1 MSKGGK
7 ITMKRVLIL
16 AVLVIFLVSGGDLYA
31 RKRRTHKKAKPAPAK
46 VVKQP
51 QKKVEKAPQ
60 LPATGQATA
69 AKPKK
74 EKKMGLWEW
83 FMDKMNKGGTFM
95 WFILLAGLYAIWGTI
110 ERSYALYYK
119 YAINGKAFWEIIRKH
134 VMTNNVRQAIT
145 TCEAKS
151 QAALPQILKAALEHA
166 DGSEREIQDA
176 VDEAALEVVPKL
188 QKGLPYLSMT
198 ANVST
203 LLGLLGTILG
213 LIQAFRSLAVA
224 TNQTQ
229 KSVMLAQGI
238 SIAMYTT
245 AFGLIVAIPTLIV
258 FTILQAKATAIMED
272 IDLYSVKLINLLVA
286 KKGGK

>member
-1 MSKGGK
+1 
-7 ITMKRVLIL
+7 MKRLIT
-16 AVLVIFLVSGGDLYA
+16 VVILLLFLVGSGNVYA
-31 RKRRTHKKAKPAPAK
+31 AKKRATKKKGKAAAA
-46 VVKQP
+46 
-51 QKKVEKAPQ
+51 KVEKKAQ
-60 LPATGQATA
+60 Q
-69 AKPKK
+69 PKK
-74 EKKMGLWEW
+74 EVTQQKAQAQQPKKEENMNLWQW
-83 FMDKMNKGGTFM
+83 FLDKMNKGGTFM
-95 WFILLAGLYAIWGTI
+95 WFILLAGLYAIGQSI
-110 ERSYALYYK
+110 ERIYALYFK
-119 YAINGKAFWEIIRKH
+119 YSINGKAFWEIIRKH
-134 VMTNNVRQAIT
+134 VMTNNIRQAIT

-151 QAALPQILKAALEHA
+151 QAALPQILKAALERA
-166 DGSEREIQDA
+166 DGTEREIQDA

-188 QKGLPYLSMT
+188 QKGLPFISMI
-198 ANVST
+198 ANVAT

-245 AFGLIVAIPTLIV
+245 AFGLIVAIPTLII
-258 FTILQAKATAIMED
+258 FTILQAKANAIMED

>member
-1 MSKGGK
+1 MSKGG
-7 ITMKRVLIL
+7 IGTMKRMFMLVVLM
-16 AVLVIFLVSGGDLYA
+16 IFLVSGGDLYA
-31 RKRRTHKKAKPAPAK
+31 RKHRATKKSKATSTKVVKTHKKQAT
-46 VVKQP
+46 QN
-51 QKKVEKAPQ
+51 PQ
-60 LPATGQATA
+60 LPTTGVKKEA
-69 AKPKK
+69 PKK
-74 EKKMGLWEW
+74 EKKMGLWQW
-83 FMDKMNKGGTFM
+83 FVDKMNKGGTFM
-95 WFILLAGLYAIWGTI
+95 WFIFLAGLYAIWGTI
-110 ERSYALYYK
+110 ERGYALYSK
-119 YAINGKAFWEIIRKH
+119 YSINGKAFWEIIRKH
-134 VMTNNVRQAIT
+134 VMTNNIRQAIT

-166 DGSEREIQDA
+166 DRSEREIQDA

-258 FTILQAKATAIMED
+258 FTILQAKANAIMED
-272 IDLYSVKLINLLVA
+272 IDLYSVKLINLLIA

>member
-1 MSKGGK
+1 
-7 ITMKRVLIL
+7 MKRIIMVVTLLLFL
-16 AVLVIFLVSGGDLYA
+16 AGSGNVYA
-31 RKRRTHKKAKPAPAK
+31 RKRVKKHKKTKPAAAKVEKKAVAKPA
-46 VVKQP
+46 
-51 QKKVEKAPQ
+51 APQ
-60 LPATGQATA
+60 PAAAAPATTA
-69 AKPKK
+69 AAAPTKK
-74 EKKMGLWEW
+74 EESMNLWQW

-95 WFILLAGLYAIWGTI
+95 WFILLAGLYAIGGSI
-110 ERSYALYYK
+110 ERTYALYFK
-119 YAINGKAFWEIIRKH
+119 YSINGKAFWEIIRKH
-134 VMTNNVRQAIT
+134 VMTNNIRQAIT

-151 QAALPQILKAALEHA
+151 QAALPQILKAALERA
-166 DGSEREIQDA
+166 DGTEREIQDA

-188 QKGLPYLSMT
+188 QRGLPFLSMI

-213 LIQAFRSLAVA
+213 LIQAFRSLAIA

-258 FTILQAKATAIMED
+258 FTILQAKANAIMED

>member
-1 MSKGGK
+1 
-7 ITMKRVLIL
+7 MKRLIT
-16 AVLVIFLVSGGDLYA
+16 VVILLLFLVSSGDVYAA
-31 RKRRTHKKAKPAPAK
+31 RKKVTKKKGKPAAAKVEKKAA
-46 VVKQP
+46 QP
-51 QKKVEKAPQ
+51 QKKAAQEQ
-60 LPATGQATA
+60 QQQQTQAQA
-69 AKPKK
+69 QPPKK
-74 EKKMGLWEW
+74 EEKMNLWQW
-83 FMDKMNKGGTFM
+83 FMDKMSKGGTFM
-95 WFILLAGLYAIWGTI
+95 WFILLAGLYAIGQSI
-110 ERSYALYYK
+110 ERIYALYFK
-119 YAINGKAFWEIIRKH
+119 YSINGKAFWEIIRKH
-134 VMTNNVRQAIT
+134 VMTNNIRQAIT

-151 QAALPQILKAALEHA
+151 QAALPQILKAALERA
-166 DGSEREIQDA
+166 DGTEREIQDA

-188 QKGLPYLSMT
+188 QRGLPFISMI
-198 ANVST
+198 ANVAT

-245 AFGLIVAIPTLIV
+245 AFGLIVAIPTLII
-258 FTILQAKATAIMED
+258 FTILQAKANAIMED

>member
-1 MSKGGK
+1 
-7 ITMKRVLIL
+7 MKRMLIL
-16 AVLVIFLVSGGDLYA
+16 VVLMVFLVTGGNLYA
-31 RKRRTHKKAKPAPAK
+31 KRRKHPKKAKATPTK
-46 VVKQP
+46 VVK
-51 QKKVEKAPQ
+51 KKEVLPKEVKQAPQ
-60 LPATGQATA
+60 LPAVGE
-69 AKPKK
+69 AKTVPKK
-74 EKKMGLWEW
+74 KEKMGLWQW

-95 WFILLAGLYAIWGTI
+95 WFILLAGLYAIWGTT

-119 YAINGKAFWEIIRKH
+119 YSINGKAFWEIIRKH
-134 VMTNNVRQAIT
+134 IMTNNVRQAVT

-151 QAALPQILKAALEHA
+151 QAALPHILKAALEHS

-188 QKGLPYLSMT
+188 QRGLPYLSMT
-198 ANVST
+198 ANIST

-245 AFGLIVAIPTLIV
+245 AFGLIIAIPTLIV

-272 IDLYSVKLINLLVA
+272 IDLYSVKLINLLIA